1 MAAAHGVLPR
11 LTRIGTVDA
20 NPDNGTHIEGGMA
33 AVRTKTGALLVR
45 CTDEEAERI
54 RQAAK
59 TERRTLSS
67 FILNAV
73 NNRIEAREKLQ
84 RETDSPQNSLLPL
97 NF

>member
-1 MAAAHGVLPR
+1 MFQCV
-11 LTRIGTVDA
+11 TVDA
-20 NPDNGTHIEGGMA
+20 NPCDGVHIEIDVA
-33 AVRTKTGALLVR
+33 AVRTKAGALLVR

-73 NNRIEAREKLQ
+73 NNRIEARERLQ
-84 RETDSPQNSLLPL
+84 RQTASPEKSLLPTVT
-97 NF
+97 